1 MRSAE
6 GLSDSFWTS
15 DEYGPYI
22 YLFNAEGDLV
32 QAIEPPQAIVP
43 FIDGKL
49 NFTSD
54 TDPDTGRAGNQ
65 GVFLTTSSSVQ
76 VADYICQDSRG

>member
-1 MRSAE
+1 M
-6 GLSDSFWTS
+6 S

-22 YLFNAEGDLV
+22 YLLTAQGQL
-32 QAIEPPQAIVP
+32 IETIQPPQAILP
-43 FIDGKL
+43 LINGAL

-65 GVFLTTSSSVQ
+65 GSTAL
-76 VADYICQDSRG
+76 IRHPRI

>member
-1 MRSAE
+1 MSSAE
-6 GLSDSFWTS
+6 ELDHSFWTS

-22 YLFNAEGDLV
+22 YLFNSKGDLI
-32 QAIEPPQAIVP
+32 QAIQPPEAILP
-43 FIDGKL
+43 FIDGQL

-65 GVFLTTSSSVQ
+65 GVFS
-76 VADYICQDSRG
+76 

>member
-22 YLFNAEGDLV
+22 YLFNAEGDLI

-65 GVFLTTSSSVQ
+65 GMFLALCHSAQ
-76 VADYICQDSRG
+76 VADYIWQGSRG